1 MVYVNITYKK
11 YMIYIYN
18 IYIYMYI
25 YIHLYILHSSLVF
38 SEELLTILKST
49 NRLQIVNLGLIASKF
64 CLFSCIPVTSPS
76 DGRRISDSAGV
87 ARFSGE
93 EDVRILEGAP
103 REVPQHEHQPQGAQ
117 LRVLKRLI
125 PLVI

>member
-1 MVYVNITYKK
+1 
-11 YMIYIYN
+11 
-18 IYIYMYI
+18 
-25 YIHLYILHSSLVF
+25 LVF

-49 NRLQIVNLGLIASKF
+49 NRLQIVNLGLIASNF
-64 CLFSCIPVTSPS
+64 CLFSCIPVTSQY
-76 DGRRISDSAGV
+76 DGRRISDSVGV

-117 LRVLKRLI
+117 QRVLKRLI